1 MKKLSFYLIGI
12 LFLVSCTENSRARNF
27 GGEAEITLPQGQKLI
42 NVTWKDNHL
51 WYITRPMIV
60 SDSAIS
66 YTFHEKSSW
75 GNWEGTYTI
84 HELK

>member
-1 MKKLSFYLIGI
+1 MKKALALLLVAG
-12 LFLVSCTENSRARNF
+12 LFSCTENSRAKNF

-51 WYITRPMIV
+51 WYISRPMNA
-60 SDSAIS
+60 SDTATT

-75 GNWEGTYTI
+75 GKWEGTFLI
-84 HELK
+84 HESK